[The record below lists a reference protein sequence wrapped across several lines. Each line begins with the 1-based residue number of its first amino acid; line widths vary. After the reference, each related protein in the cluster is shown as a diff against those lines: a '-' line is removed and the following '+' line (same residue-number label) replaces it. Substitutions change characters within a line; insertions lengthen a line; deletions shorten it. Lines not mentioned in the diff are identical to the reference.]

1 VNREGQDT
9 LLLFVGVMVLQ
20 VGLTDLHLR
29 YVKPQMQP
37 LLVAAGAVLTAL
49 AVVSIVR
56 TLRGRSRRPTVVTAS
71 PTEHVPGG
79 ALTVSHG
86 AGPLH
91 PAAGRVANGQDGE
104 QDDHGGQEHAHMPA
118 TAWLLALPLLVL
130 TVITP
135 PALGAYAAARGTST
149 IDAPSGD
156 VLPLPAAVDGAVELS
171 LTEFATRSLYAPDS
185 VQGVPV
191 RLTGFVLPGQDG
203 WSVARIALSCC
214 AADGRPVRVEVV
226 GAPAPAA
233 DSWVT
238 VQGRLT
244 RLEGE
249 GSRRVPVLAVDS
261 VRPVDAPVQQ
271 YE

>member
-20 VGLTDLHLR
+20 VGITDLHLR

-37 LLVAAGAVLTAL
+37 LLLASGVVLTAL

-56 TLRGRSRRPTVVTAS
+56 SLRGRGEGVVTAS
-71 PTEHVPGG
+71 PTDH
-79 ALTVSHG
+79 
-86 AGPLH
+86 
-91 PAAGRVANGQDGE
+91 AAGGV
-104 QDDHGGQEHAHMPA
+104 HEHAHMPA

-156 VLPLPAAVDGAVELS
+156 VLALPPPVDGAVELS
-171 LTEFATRSLYAPDS
+171 LSDFATRSLYAPDS
-185 VQGVPV
+185 VEGTPV
-191 RLTGFVLPGQDG
+191 RLTGFVLPEQDG
-203 WSVARIALSCC
+203 WSLARIALSCC
-214 AADGRPVRVEVV
+214 AADGRPVRVKVV
-226 GAPAPAA
+226 GAPPPAA

-238 VQGRLT
+238 LQGRLT
-244 RLEGE
+244 RLDGE
-249 GSRRVPVLAVDS
+249 GARGVPVLAVDS
-261 VRPVDAPVQQ
+261 VRAVEAPTQQ

>member
-20 VGLTDLHLR
+20 VALTDLHLR

-37 LLVAAGAVLTAL
+37 LLVVAGTVLTLL

-56 TLRGRSRRPTVVTAS
+56 WQRGSREDAVVTAS

-79 ALTVSHG
+79 ALLAQVEPSSPDEHG
-86 AGPLH
+86 H
-91 PAAGRVANGQDGE
+91 D
-104 QDDHGGQEHAHMPA
+104 HAHMPR

-135 PALGAYAAARGTST
+135 PSLGAYAAARGTST
-149 IDAPSGD
+149 IDAPSGAIP
-156 VLPLPAAVDGAVELS
+156 PLPDAVDGAVPLT
-171 LTEFATRSLYAPDS
+171 LTEFATRSLYATDS
-185 VQGVPV
+185 LRGARV
-191 RLTGFVLPGQDG
+191 RLTGFVLPEEQG

-214 AADGRPVRVEVV
+214 AADGRPVRVRTA
-226 GAPAPAA
+226 GTPAPTA

-238 VQGRLT
+238 VEGRLT
-244 RLEGE
+244 GTDGE
-249 GSRRVPVLAVDS
+249 GRTRVPVLDVE
-261 VRPVDAPVQQ
+261 RIQPVDAPVQQ

>member
-20 VGLTDLHLR
+20 VGVTDLHLR

-37 LLVAAGAVLTAL
+37 LLIAAGIVLTGL

-56 TLRGRSRRPTVVTAS
+56 TLRGRDRRPTVVTAS

-79 ALTVSHG
+79 ALAVSHG
-86 AGPLH
+86 AGPVH
-91 PAAGRVANGQDGE
+91 SAAGISEGEGRDRDQDVV
-104 QDDHGGQEHAHMPA
+104 HEHAHMPA

-149 IDAPSGD
+149 IDEPSGA
-156 VLPLPAAVDGAVELS
+156 VLPLPPPVDGAVELS

-185 VQGVPV
+185 VEGTPV
-191 RLTGFVLPGQDG
+191 RLTGFVLPEQDG
-203 WSVARIALSCC
+203 WSLARIALSCC
-214 AADGRPVRVEVV
+214 AADGRPVRVRAT
-226 GAPAPAA
+226 GAPPPPA

-238 VQGRLT
+238 LEGRLA
-244 RLEGE
+244 RLDGE
-249 GSRRVPVLAVDS
+249 GPRGVPVLTVERLRA
-261 VRPVDAPVQQ
+261 VDAPVQQ

>member
-20 VGLTDLHLR
+20 VGISDLHLR

-37 LLVAAGAVLTAL
+37 VLIVAGVILTAL

-56 TLRGRSRRPTVVTAS
+56 WQRRGKDPADTVVTAS
-71 PTEHVPGG
+71 PSEHVPGG
-79 ALTVSHG
+79 AFGVSHG
-86 AGPLH
+86 AGPVHADPEPGYGLD
-91 PAAGRVANGQDGE
+91 AGHADGH
-104 QDDHGGQEHAHMPA
+104 DHAHMPR

-135 PALGAYAAARGTST
+135 PSLGAYAASRASST
-149 IDAPSGD
+149 IEAPTDSIP
-156 VLPLPAAVDGAVELS
+156 PLPAPTDGAVELT
-171 LTEFATRSLYAPDS
+171 LREFATRSLYAPDS
-185 VQGVPV
+185 LEATPV
-191 RLTGFVLPGQDG
+191 RLTGFVLPEGDG
-203 WSVARIALSCC
+203 WTLARIALACC
-214 AADGRPVRVEVV
+214 AADGRPIRVQTA

-238 VQGRLT
+238 LEGRFS
-244 RLEGE
+244 RIEGE
-249 GSRRVPVLAVDS
+249 GARRVPVLQVDR
-261 VRPVDAPVQQ
+261 VVPVDAPVQQ